1 LSFLF
6 NTNRLNRLVEFQ
18 AENNG
23 LGIDDMINILSSK
36 TWKAPRLKGFKKLI
50 QQQNEQLLTYLL
62 AASINEASF
71 ATKSELLKAIDDLR
85 TYATVQLKA
94 RHFLQRAFIAHIG
107 KNEVSRKAKPTLHQ
121 VPPPGSP
128 IGCGEE

>member
-1 LSFLF
+1 
-6 NTNRLNRLVEFQ
+6 LNRLVEFQ

-94 RHFLQRAFIAHIG
+94 T
-107 KNEVSRKAKPTLHQ
+107 TLLTK
-121 VPPPGSP
+121 GIYCSYWK
-128 IGCGEE
+128 E

>member
-1 LSFLF
+1 
-6 NTNRLNRLVEFQ
+6 LNRLVEFQ

-50 QQQNEQLLTYLL
+50 QQQNEQLLLTYLL
-62 AASINEASF
+62 AASINDEAS

-94 RHFLQRAFIAHIG
+94 T
-107 KNEVSRKAKPTLHQ
+107 TLLTK
-121 VPPPGSP
+121 GIYCSYWK
-128 IGCGEE
+128 E